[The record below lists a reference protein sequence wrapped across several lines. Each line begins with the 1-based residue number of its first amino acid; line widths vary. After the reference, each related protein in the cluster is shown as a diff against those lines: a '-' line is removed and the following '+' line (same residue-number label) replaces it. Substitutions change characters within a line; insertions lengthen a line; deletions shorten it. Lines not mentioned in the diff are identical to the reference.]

1 MGLLSGLVKSL
12 AGPVLGF
19 LGGKAD
25 RDSQADANAQNYAAQ
40 KEFAQKGIQ
49 WKAQDAREAG
59 LHPMAALGAVGSGFT
74 PSFQAFTGNE
84 SAVGQLMD
92 AIPGQNTNRAARAN
106 MTDQDREL
114 HALAVRRG
122 QLENQLLEG
131 QITQLWS
138 SIMGQPTNPPAP
150 GPSVAGAVN
159 RHGQGSVT
167 IVPSKQES
175 GRIGDPGA
183 TAGNTPAMRGV
194 DVGPGQRVDLINP
207 DVAESLEGYGILQAP
222 IAAALHA
229 WRGTSQIRDRFKPPS
244 SKLLP
249 PGHSWRWSV
258 SSGGWV
264 PVKDSSRPRS
274 GPRRDTPAAAA
285 RARFRGGASGSW

>member
-1 MGLLSGLVKSL
+1 MFGSILKAV
-12 AGPVLGF
+12 AGPVLGLF
-19 LGGKAD
+19 SDNQSRQDQKG
-25 RDSQADANAQNYAAQ
+25 ANAQNYAAQ

-49 WKAQDAREAG
+49 WKAQDARKAG
-59 LHPMAALGAVGSGFT
+59 LHPMAALGAAGSGFT

-84 SAVGQLMD
+84 SAVGQMMD

-122 QLENQLLEG
+122 ELENQLLEG

-159 RHGQGSVT
+159 QHGQGSVT

-175 GRIGDPGA
+175 ARKGDAGA

-194 DVGPGQRVDLINP
+194 DVVNGQRVDLINP
-207 DVAESLEGYGILQAP
+207 SIAESLEGYGILQAP
-222 IAAALHA
+222 IAAGLHA
-229 WRGTSQIRDRFKPPS
+229 WRGTSQLIDRMKPPPQE
-244 SKLLP
+244 LLP
-249 PGHSWRWSV
+249 KGHTWKWSI
-258 SSGGWV
+258 SARGWV
-264 PVKDSSRPRS
+264 PVKDPERRSS
-274 GPRRDTPAAAA
+274 PRRDTPAAAA
-285 RARFRGGASGSW
+285 RNRFRGGATGSW